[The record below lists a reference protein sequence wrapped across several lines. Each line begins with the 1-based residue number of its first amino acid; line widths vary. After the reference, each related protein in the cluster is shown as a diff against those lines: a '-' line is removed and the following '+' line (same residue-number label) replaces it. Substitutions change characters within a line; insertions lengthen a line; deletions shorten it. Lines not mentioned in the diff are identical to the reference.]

1 MLTSTYGIFRRKTE
15 IDFHRNFHPNGG
27 GRKKRGN
34 RFPDSLSK
42 GFGFLRNLLVEVT
55 LQHTLQSLTV
65 TGLVQ

>member
-42 GFGFLRNLLVEVT
+42 GFEFFETYLLKYRFSMPSRA
-55 LQHTLQSLTV
+55 LP
-65 TGLVQ
+65 